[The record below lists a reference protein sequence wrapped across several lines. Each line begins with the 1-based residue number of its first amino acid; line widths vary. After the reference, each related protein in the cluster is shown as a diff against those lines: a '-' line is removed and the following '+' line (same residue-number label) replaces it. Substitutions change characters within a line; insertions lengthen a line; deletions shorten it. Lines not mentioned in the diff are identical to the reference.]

1 MTDWGGLQDAEGSA
15 DSIPDLL
22 DRLTPNSSDLWE
34 RLWARLCPQGAV
46 FPASLA
52 ALPYLSDLAARWAP
66 EERVEPLL
74 LAGAILGSD
83 EQYHQVFDVR
93 DRYSAQIS
101 VLRELTDDT
110 LRTHAASKDSANY
123 VYLLQALMAFEGVDV
138 WDSHLE
144 NLVTEEYEIS
154 CPSCDVDLFIVLGDP
169 DCFATHQDYA
179 LKDDVISTPLRSADP
194 GELSGAPGLLHRTAV
209 RDGCHAVARRLTYL
223 FGTATC
229 SQCGTGLPIAER
241 VAAAFGRDS

>member
-1 MTDWGGLQDAEGSA
+1 MTDWSGLQDAEGSA
-15 DSIPDLL
+15 ASIPGLL
-22 DRLTPNSSDLWE
+22 GRLTPDSSELWE

-52 ALPYLSDLAARWAP
+52 ALPYLSELAARWAA

-74 LAGAILGSD
+74 LAGAILGAD
-83 EQYHQVFDVR
+83 ERYHQVFDVR
-93 DRYSAQIS
+93 ERYSAEIS
-101 VLRELTDDT
+101 MLRDLTDDT
-110 LRTHAASKDSANY
+110 LRTLAASEDTSTY

-154 CPSCDVDLFIVLGDP
+154 CPSCAADLFVVLGDR
-169 DCFATHQDYA
+169 DSFATHQDYA
-179 LKDDVISTPLRSADP
+179 IEDDVITTPLRPADP
-194 GELSGAPGLLHRTAV
+194 GELSGAPGTLYQTAV
-209 RDGCHAVARRLTYL
+209 RDERHTVARQLL
-223 FGTATC
+223 HMFGTATC
-229 SQCGTGLPIAER
+229 SHCETDLPIAER